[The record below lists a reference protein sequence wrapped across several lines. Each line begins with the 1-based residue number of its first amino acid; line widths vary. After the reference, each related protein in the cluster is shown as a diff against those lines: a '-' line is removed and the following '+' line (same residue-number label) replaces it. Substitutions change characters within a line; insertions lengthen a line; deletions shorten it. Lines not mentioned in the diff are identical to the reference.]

1 MPPLL
6 QALLAA
12 CANGVPLHPERVLLH
27 AGQVVYEPG
36 QLRRHVY
43 FPENALI
50 SLVYM
55 QGQGH
60 SCEICHLGR
69 HSMLGLQGLMGPQ
82 ESGYTAIVQQGG
94 VAWRLPVTMLHIVFD
109 RHAPARRLLLQHL
122 QSVITQ
128 ISQLVI
134 CHRHHQLEQQ
144 LARLLLQFVDN
155 SGDPR
160 VRITHGRLAALLGV
174 RREGITHNTRVL
186 GAQNLIRNQRGCIE
200 VVDAERLALFACE
213 CLPQLRQAQ
222 RWLQAAGAG

>member
-27 AGQVVYEPG
+27 TGQVVYEPG
-36 QLRRHVY
+36 QLRSNVY
-43 FPENALI
+43 FPDGAVI

-55 QGQGH
+55 QAKGH

-69 HSMLGLQGLMGPQ
+69 HSVLGLQGLMGPQ
-82 ESGYTAIVQQGG
+82 TSGYSAIVQQGG
-94 VAWRLPVTMLHIVFD
+94 VAWRLPATLLQIVFD
-109 RHAPARRLLLQHL
+109 RHAQVRRLLLQHL
-122 QSVITQ
+122 QSTITQ

-155 SGDPR
+155 SGDLR
-160 VRITHGRLAALLGV
+160 VRITHERLAALLGV
-174 RREGITHNTRVL
+174 RREGITHNARVL
-186 GAQNLIRNQRGCIE
+186 GARNLIRNQRGSIDIL
-200 VVDAERLALFACE
+200 DAERLALHACD
-213 CLPQLRQAQ
+213 CLGPLRQAQ
-222 RWLQAAGAG
+222 RWLQGTDPG